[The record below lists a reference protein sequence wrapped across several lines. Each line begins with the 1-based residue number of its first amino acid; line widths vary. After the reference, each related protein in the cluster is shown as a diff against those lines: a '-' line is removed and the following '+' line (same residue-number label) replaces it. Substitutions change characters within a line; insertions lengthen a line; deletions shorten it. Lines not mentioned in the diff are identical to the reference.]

1 MSDILNSVALSYHH
15 DVLGVLQAQDRL
27 RSFDREGAYLLRE
40 SDVRPGFFV
49 LSLFKDSSML
59 HLAVPDKNGKFL
71 RQTLEEACKVVE
83 DIVNSC
89 DEYIHPVP
97 AHSIA
102 SNLNDNES
110 GGVQD
115 GTKCYY
121 IPADS
126 LQFMI
131 PVCGNT
137 RDSTSP
143 ILISAVR
150 GTAGDASGLK
160 WSSRITR
167 SCIGMA
173 ATSVTTVRRHLSF
186 GTRKPGI

>member
-1 MSDILNSVALSYHH
+1 MSDILTTVALSYHH
-15 DVLGVLQAQDRL
+15 NVLGVIHAQERL

-71 RQTLEEACKVVE
+71 KQTLEEACKVVE

-89 DEYIHPVP
+89 DGYIHPVLLQT
-97 AHSIA
+97 SMTM
-102 SNLNDNES
+102 SLVT

-121 IPADS
+121 CS
-126 LQFMI
+126 F
-131 PVCGNT
+131 
-137 RDSTSP
+137 TSEVKRV
-143 ILISAVR
+143 LECLR
-150 GTAGDASGLK
+150 Y
-160 WSSRITR
+160 
-167 SCIGMA
+167 
-173 ATSVTTVRRHLSF
+173 SVSDHHKDNL
-186 GTRKPGI
+186 

>member
-1 MSDILNSVALSYHH
+1 M
-15 DVLGVLQAQDRL
+15 
-27 RSFDREGAYLLRE
+27 RE

-89 DEYIHPVP
+89 DGYIHPVP
-97 AHSIA
+97 APSIA

-150 GTAGDASGLK
+150 GDCRRCFRTEVELQDHQKLHSDGSLK
-160 WSSRITR
+160 CDHCEKTFKLRYEKTRHMRRIHTQVMRTSSDIFAFKRLFFLLLYI
-167 SCIGMA
+167 
-173 ATSVTTVRRHLSF
+173 LNEF
-186 GTRKPGI
+186 

>member
-89 DEYIHPVP
+89 DGYIHPVP

-121 IPADS
+121 CSFTSEVKRILESHMKQHKIVKCEKCFHYVKKGSFSNHKKHCNRIPEE
-126 LQFMI
+126 LK
-131 PVCGNT
+131 C
-137 RDSTSP
+137 
-143 ILISAVR
+143 LKAVF
-150 GTAGDASGLK
+150 L
-160 WSSRITR
+160 
-167 SCIGMA
+167 
-173 ATSVTTVRRHLSF
+173 LSYIF
-186 GTRKPGI
+186 E

>member
-1 MSDILNSVALSYHH
+1 MSDILTTFVP
-15 DVLGVLQAQDRL
+15 LGVIHAQERL

-71 RQTLEEACKVVE
+71 KQTLEEACKVVE

-89 DEYIHPVP
+89 DGYIHPVP

-121 IPADS
+121 CS
-126 LQFMI
+126 F
-131 PVCGNT
+131 
-137 RDSTSP
+137 TSEVKRVLESHMKQHK
-143 ILISAVR
+143 IIKCENCLKYVKK
-150 GTAGDASGLK
+150 GTF
-160 WSSRITR
+160 SSY
-167 SCIGMA
+167 
-173 ATSVTTVRRHLSF
+173 H
-186 GTRKPGI
+186 